1 MVPRKPKS
9 DQNRLPKKKRA
20 KKPPAFRITDRDVEL
35 VRALS
40 KYRYLLIDQIDWMFP
55 DSSKDKLTRRLNLIF
70 HHGYLNREKLAEV
83 GNQYIYGM
91 REKGAHL
98 LAEHDGVTRDKIVWK
113 RHQNQVKA
121 AHIRHLLDVNSVVI
135 AFEVGLAES
144 VRNREIEQ
152 YLVRA
157 GSPKSD
163 TLSVILRDRDGARK
177 TAAVVPDGI
186 LGIKFN
192 TGEIGI
198 FFIEV
203 ERGTIPPKRWENKIA
218 IYREYA
224 RSEDLIEK
232 FRTKWFIVLT
242 ITSTEQKLRSRAKS
256 TVLAG
261 GKRAFWYTTADR
273 ISPETVLDDIWVR
286 AIDLYSIRNEL
297 ITERTD
303 IVNQFTNILTVIGS

>member
-1 MVPRKPKS
+1 MIPRKPKT
-9 DQNRLPKKKRA
+9 DQQRLPKKKRA
-20 KKPPAFRITDRDVEL
+20 KKPPAFQMTERDIEL
-35 VRALS
+35 VRALA
-40 KYRYLLIDQIDWMFP
+40 KYRYLLIDQIDWLFP
-55 DSSKDKLTRRLNLIF
+55 DSSKDKLTRRLNLLF

-91 REKGAHL
+91 REKGARL
-98 LAEHDGVTRDKIVWK
+98 LSEHDDVTRDKIAWK
-113 RHQNQVKA
+113 RHQNQVKP
-121 AHIRHLLDVNSVVI
+121 AHIRHLLDVNSAVI
-135 AFEVGLAES
+135 AFDVGLTEALK
-144 VRNREIEQ
+144 NREIDQ
-152 YLVRA
+152 YLVRP

-163 TLSVILRDRDGARK
+163 TLSVIVRDRDGARK
-177 TAAVVPDGI
+177 TASVVPDGI

-192 TGEIGI
+192 SGEIGI

-203 ERGTIPPKRWENKIA
+203 ERGTIPPNRWENKIA

-224 RSEDLIEK
+224 RSEDLLEK

-273 ISPETVLDDIWVR
+273 ISPDTVLDDIWVR
-286 AIDLYSIRNEL
+286 AIDLYSIRNEM
-297 ITERTD
+297 ISERTD
-303 IVNQFTNILTVIGS
+303 IPNPFTNILTVVGG